1 MAIGVIGGGN
11 MAEAIVGGCLRSGV
25 MGAGS
30 WMVAEPDGAKR
41 ERFAGMGAGVFGN
54 ALEMVGAMGPEDA
67 VLLAVKPQSLAGL
80 GGEVGGKLGGRLVIS
95 ILAGMTIAKVDAALG
110 CGGRVVRAMPN
121 TPARVGLGMTAVCGG
136 PGVREGD
143 LAVAERVFGGVGE
156 TVRLDEERMDAFTAV
171 AGSGPAYVFLLTEW
185 LARAGEEAGLDRG
198 VAMESARRTVIGA
211 AGLLSTPAP
220 GSPAPG
226 THGSPG
232 DPVALRAAVTSKGGT
247 TAAALEVLEGGG
259 FGVLM
264 VRAVLAA
271 RDRGRALSG
280 ED

>member
-1 MAIGVIGGGN
+1 
-11 MAEAIVGGCLRSGV
+11 MAEAIVGGCLRSGAV
-25 MGAGS
+25 AAGV

-41 ERFAGMGAGVFGN
+41 ARFAGMGAGVFGS
-54 ALEMVGAMGPEDA
+54 AAEMVGAMGAEDA

-95 ILAGMTIAKVDAALG
+95 ILAGMTIGKVDAVLG

-121 TPARVGLGMTAVCGG
+121 TPARIGLGITAVCGG
-136 PGVREGD
+136 AGVREGD
-143 LAVAERVFGGVGE
+143 LAAAERVFGGVGE
-156 TVRLDEERMDAFTAV
+156 TVRLDEEQMDAFTAV

-185 LARAGEEAGLDRG
+185 MVRAGEEAGLERD
-198 VAMESARRTVIGA
+198 VALESARRTVIGA
-211 AGLLSTPAP
+211 AGLLGEDADPA
-220 GSPAPG
+220 
-226 THGSPG
+226 
-232 DPVALRAAVTSKGGT
+232 VLRGAVTSKGGT

-259 FGVLM
+259 FGALV

-280 ED
+280 EV